1 MSTKQKAR
9 EKKRMEEEKER
20 VAATY
25 AAQSPYIDL
34 SVRELQEL
42 VHLKTG
48 KRTRKQNPESL
59 RAILHRI
66 DGDA

>member
-48 KRTRKQNPESL
+48 K
-59 RAILHRI
+59 
-66 DGDA
+66 

>member
-1 MSTKQKAR
+1 
-9 EKKRMEEEKER
+9 MEEEKER

-34 SVRELQEL
+34 SVRELREL
-42 VHLKTG
+42 VYLKTG
-48 KRTRKQNPESL
+48 ERTRKQNPESL

-66 DGDA
+66 IGDAE